1 MSQIN
6 NTSKKRA
13 RNAKSTVDNLV
24 LRDGIPEQLKY
35 VHQVFT
41 QLASSYLI
49 LSMTSGGGFIPVDKI
64 SSIFQ
69 STYGRGVQVRDLVFI
84 TIICPQMLMLEYR
97 SESDMMASNVSDSH
111 DLYSPTTSSQQQ
123 AQSSGSQQ
131 VLAVRFIDSGDS
143 KKKQQE
149 QLASHSEDL
158 RVHKVFIESQVESAV
173 TQNHDG
179 KPRKRAGKRIT
190 VSGKKAQV
198 LLQRRI
204 QTFTQ
209 AVNQFWSDNNQSLPQ
224 DLELLI
230 DAYYPQQPLVDLESQ
245 HVIDSTQQFSV
256 DGDGLELALGALT
269 CLRSFDDDQSI
280 QTFSVPA
287 KAPSF
292 MRDEQIALHQNVVQ
306 AIKSLYSLQVGQLYS
321 HQVEALRAVIC
332 DGKSVVVSTS
342 TSSGKSLIYNLPIV
356 NDYLKLKDLQQ
367 QQQLDQ
373 SDDKSQIFTALYMFP
388 TKALAQ
394 DQMQKVRL
402 LLDACGLDH
411 IRVSTYDGDTPME
424 LREGIRSQSHI
435 IITNPDMLH
444 VSILPQHNGGWKQ
457 FLSRLKYVIVDEL
470 HTLTGYF
477 GSHVAFIMRR
487 LQRVLAFYQSPD
499 SLSRLRFI
507 ACSAT
512 ISNPLDH
519 TCQLLNL
526 SQERCISITQDGSPH
541 AAKSILVIK
550 QNEHSIFDKASH
562 LIVHLCKFGL
572 RTIAFCKYR
581 RMCEYIL
588 REVQSIIDRDP
599 SLHQLRGKI
608 KTYRGGYQPEL
619 RRQIESEL
627 FSGELLCVVATTALE
642 LGIDVGDLDVT
653 VHCGFPYTLSG
664 FWQQAGRA
672 GRSRSASAAILLCDK
687 DPIDYYYAARPE
699 KLMDRQYEDATLSM
713 QSPIYDQQLQCAA
726 AEYPINLNQDVQYFD
741 NQLESICRK
750 ALVSVGNNQYLPN
763 LQYLP
768 SPAAL
773 ISIRCPQEDSFSV
786 VDITPGNGDQVLEE
800 LEVSRALSSLYE
812 GAVYMHQGQT
822 YIVQYAD
829 FHSLTAGVLLQ
840 NVNYITRQRD
850 FTDVNSQK
858 AQLTQ
863 ALSNGNIASYGDVSV
878 QKTIFGYFKYD
889 PKKKKVLEN
898 VEVYWEPVVKQC
910 YGIWMQLAPG
920 AVSEIEGTQSLSL
933 LGGIHGLAHLICSQI
948 SILIMCNITDLGC
961 EHPSQYQTRS
971 RPNLIIIYDKTQSG
985 FAFHAFQMIQ
995 KILLQ
1000 CVEVLDSCKCEDGCP
1015 QCIHSGYCTEFNEVT
1030 DKKAAQILLHSMTR
1044 KCSQQ

>member
-1 MSQIN
+1 MSQIK
-6 NTSKKRA
+6 NTSKKRV
-13 RNAKSTVDNLV
+13 RNAKSTSDKSKLSE
-24 LRDGIPEQLKY
+24 DIPEQLQY
-35 VHQVFT
+35 IHQVFT

-64 SSIFQ
+64 NSIFQ
-69 STYGRGVQVRDLVFI
+69 STYGHGVEVRDIVLI
-84 TIICPQMLMLEYR
+84 TIICPQMLMLEYIT
-97 SESDMMASNVSDSH
+97 ESDIMASNVSDSH
-111 DLYSPTTSSQQQ
+111 DLYSPITSQQQ
-123 AQSSGSQQ
+123 AQASGNQRI
-131 VLAVRFIDSGDS
+131 LAVKFIDNGDS
-143 KKKQQE
+143 KNKKKQQE
-149 QLASHSEDL
+149 SPAQRNDDL
-158 RVHKVFIESQVESAV
+158 RVHKVFIESQVESSIS
-173 TQNHDG
+173 QSHDN

-190 VSGKKAQV
+190 ISGKKAQV

-209 AVNQFWSDNNQSLPQ
+209 SVNQFWSDNNQSLPQ

-230 DAYYPQQPLVDLESQ
+230 DAYYPQQPLVNSEPCQVPDPA
-245 HVIDSTQQFSV
+245 QQSSV
-256 DGDGLELALGALT
+256 DGNGLELALGTLN
-269 CLRSFDDDQSI
+269 CQRYFDDDKSI
-280 QTFSVPA
+280 QTFNIPA
-287 KAPSF
+287 KAPYF
-292 MRDEQIALHQNVVQ
+292 MKDDEITLHQKAVQ
-306 AIKSLYSLQVGQLYS
+306 AIQSLYSLQVGQLYS
-321 HQVEALRAVIC
+321 HQVEALRAVMC

-356 NDYLKLKDLQQ
+356 NDHLKLQDLQQ
-367 QQQLDQ
+367 QSVQGDDQ
-373 SDDKSQIFTALYMFP
+373 SQIFTALYMFP

-394 DQMQKVRL
+394 DQQQKLRL

-411 IRVSTYDGDTPME
+411 IRVSRYDGDTPME

-457 FLSRLKYVIVDEL
+457 FLSRMKYVVVDEL

-487 LQRVLAFYQSPD
+487 LQRVLALYQSHYN
-499 SLSRLRFI
+499 LSRLKFI

-526 SQERCISITQDGSPH
+526 PQERCISITQDGSPH

-588 REVQSIIDRDP
+588 REVQSIIDKDP
-599 SLHQLRGKI
+599 SLHHLRGKI

-627 FSGELLCVVATTALE
+627 FTGELLCVVATTALE

-672 GRSRSASAAILLCDK
+672 GRRRSASAAILLCDR

-699 KLMDRQYEDATLSM
+699 KLLDRQYEDAILSM

-726 AEYPINLNQDVQYFD
+726 AEYPINLNQDAQYFD
-741 NQLESICRK
+741 QQLVSISRK

-768 SPAAL
+768 SPAAM

-786 VDITPGNGDQVLEE
+786 VDITPGNAEQVLEE

-812 GAVYMHQGQT
+812 GAMYMHQGQT

-829 FHSLTAGVLLQ
+829 SHSLTAGVQLR

-850 FTDVNSQK
+850 FTDVNPQK

-863 ALSNGNIASYGDVSV
+863 TLSNGNIVSYGDVSV

-910 YGIWMQLAPG
+910 YGIWIQLAPG

-933 LGGIHGLAHLICSQI
+933 LGGIHGLAHMICSQI

-971 RPNLIIIYDKTQSG
+971 RPSVITIYDKTQSG
-985 FAFHAFQMIQ
+985 FAFHAFQMMD

-1000 CVEVLDSCKCEDGCP
+1000 CAEVLDLCKCEDGCP

-1030 DKKAAQILLHSMTR
+1030 DKKAAQILLQSMR
-1044 KCSQQ
+1044 RNCSQQ